1 MSKIKYEEVYKKLDL
16 EDFINEFKN
25 YLSRD
30 KALFIE
36 GDVNV
41 HKKFIEEI
49 SKVDFTPPKEIK
61 NLDTA
66 LMYIKKQGIL
76 KLHEIFEFVKII
88 WYFNYLKKQ
97 NFPSMTSEWLHKIIV
112 PPEIQE
118 IATYF
123 DEKGDLKPSID
134 ERFIQI
140 ETSLKK
146 NKEEIKDALKRLIYT
161 KKLQPY
167 LVDTQIHYIDDSE
180 TLLVRGGF
188 NHVVKGS
195 VVGRSSG
202 GYFYVLPENIDK
214 LKKQQSSLLSS
225 KEELVYEYERKISY
239 IFHKFWSFLNFINRE
254 FDRFDHY
261 QARVNFAK
269 VKDFEFISPSKG
281 DEIVLKDFAHPA
293 LKEPKLISIDFKKRL
308 LLITG
313 VNAGGKTML
322 LKSILS
328 AVFLSKYLLPFKIDS
343 ANSKIGSFKNIFP
356 IIDDPQ
362 SVKNDISTFAGRMSE
377 FSKLFGEKNFI
388 AGVDEIE
395 LGTDADEAASL
406 FKVILEKLM
415 PYGKIVVTTH
425 HKRLASIMATDDRV
439 ELLAAIYDEE
449 RQRPTYEFLK
459 GTIGKSYAFET
470 ALRYG
475 ISPAIVREAKNV
487 YGEDKEK
494 LSELIQKNIDLE
506 LELKSKLHEVNK
518 SIEKNEKLK
527 EYLENQKFKADE
539 ELKRVKSLLEKE
551 YVEAINEAKR
561 AAKSKD
567 MAQIHRLLNK
577 ANKKK
582 KEAQKKELP
591 IKPEDLKVGDRVKY
605 KKSKGEI
612 ISIRKDF
619 AFIDVDG
626 VRMKV
631 PLSEL
636 KRSGNS
642 TPKKIPKTPKINVQK
657 PISANV
663 QLDLHGMRADEAIE
677 KLDKYLS
684 DVLVIGYDEV
694 LIYHGV
700 GTGKLAYAVKEFLKR
715 HPKVKSFSDAP
726 ANMGGMGATVVKL

>member
-1 MSKIKYEEVYKKLDL
+1 MDKRYEEIYKKLDL
-16 EDFINEFKN
+16 EEYIKEFKN
-25 YLSRD
+25 YFARD
-30 KALFIE
+30 KNLYIE
-36 GDVNV
+36 GDVNI
-41 HKKFIEEI
+41 HKRFIEEI

-61 NLDTA
+61 NLDSA

-76 KLHEIFEFVKII
+76 KLYEIFEFVKII

-97 NFPSMTSEWLHKIIV
+97 NFPSIVNEWLHKIIV
-112 PPEIQE
+112 PPQIQE

-123 DEKGDLKPSID
+123 DDKGNLKPSVD
-134 ERFIQI
+134 ERFIQL
-140 ETSLKK
+140 EESLKK
-146 NKEEIKDALKRLIYT
+146 NKQEIKDVLKRLIYT

-167 LVDTQIHYIDDSE
+167 LVDSQIHYIDDSE

-188 NHVVKGS
+188 NHVLKGS
-195 VVGRSSG
+195 VVARSSG
-202 GYFYVLPENIDK
+202 GYFYVLPQSIDK

-225 KEELVYEYERKISY
+225 KEELIYEYERKISST
-239 IFHKFWSFLNFINRE
+239 FHKFWSFLNFINRE

-269 VKDFEFISPSKG
+269 IKDFEFISQSRG
-281 DEIVLKDFAHPA
+281 DEIILKDFAHPA
-293 LKEPKLISIDFKKRL
+293 LKDPKLINIDFKKRL

-343 ANSKIGSFKNIFP
+343 TNSKIGSFKKIFP

-362 SVKNDISTFAGRMSE
+362 SVKDDISTFAGRMSE

-415 PYGKIVVTTH
+415 PNGKIIVTTH

-439 ELLAAIYDEE
+439 ELLAAIYDQE

-475 ISPAIVREAKNV
+475 ISQAIVREAKDV

-494 LSELIQKNIDLE
+494 LNDLIQKNIDLE
-506 LELKSKLHEVNK
+506 LELKSKLKEVNK
-518 SIEKNEKLK
+518 SIQKNEKLK
-527 EYLENQKFKADE
+527 EYLKNQKYKADE
-539 ELKRVKSLLEKE
+539 ELKRVKTLLEKE
-551 YVEAINEAKR
+551 YLEAIDEAKK
-561 AAKSKD
+561 AAKSQD
-567 MAQIHRLLNK
+567 RAQIHRLLNK
-577 ANKKK
+577 ADKKK
-582 KEAQKKELP
+582 KEALKKEVP
-591 IKPEDLKVGDRVKY
+591 IKPEPLKVGDIVKY
-605 KKSKGEI
+605 KKSRGEI
-612 ISIRKDF
+612 ISLRKDF

-631 PLSEL
+631 PLKEL
-636 KRSGNS
+636 KRSKTIPKK
-642 TPKKIPKTPKINVQK
+642 TPKPPKINVQK
-657 PISANV
+657 PINANV
-663 QLDLHGMRADEAIE
+663 QLDLHGLRAEEAIE

-684 DVLVIGYDEV
+684 DVLVVGYDEV

-700 GTGKLAYAVKEFLKR
+700 GTGKLAYAVKEFLKK
-715 HPKVKSFSDAP
+715 HPKVKNFFDAP